1 MITFHSAP
9 LPPQVAETVQ
19 HFITAMDALK
29 LRMVAVDQL
38 CPILS
43 DLITSMSKVQSL
55 PLDFAPKVSICQI
68 HCMPQM
74 GLDDP
79 ERATQHFFLYFRTR

>member
-55 PLDFAPKVSICQI
+55 PLDFAPKVSICQ
-68 HCMPQM
+68 MGQM

-79 ERATQHFFLYFRTR
+79 ERATEHFFLYYRTR